1 MKLWI
6 YFSSFL
12 KLKCPNLLKPLG
24 TIIQQHY
31 WSFYSSEPFTFTHSL
46 WDTLYLTYWEKFA
59 IIENLI
65 FRINFIP
72 WWSLFGLETLCR
84 FFWRLNGRTRLSTHC
99 SLYIEKRKVTQLNY
113 PQAHLYIYRKLLH
126 CLFSFLGNVRK
137 YVHQIHQKILKLSI
151 KMVKSRPFSINL
163 HTTFRFWKLNM
174 YAYLNEI
181 ITYIIQIDL
190 LL

>member
-1 MKLWI
+1 MPTDSLCK
-6 YFSSFL
+6 SSEL
-12 KLKCPNLLKPLG
+12 KLHCFCLIDAYSMPKDICSV
-24 TIIQQHY
+24 IQHY
-31 WSFYSSEPFTFTHSL
+31 WSFYSSEPFNFTHLL

-126 CLFSFLGNVRK
+126 CLFYFLGNVRK
-137 YVHQIHQKILKLSI
+137 YGHQIHHKK
-151 KMVKSRPFSINL
+151 
-163 HTTFRFWKLNM
+163 WKL
-174 YAYLNEI
+174 I
-181 ITYIIQIDL
+181 GKGRL
-190 LL
+190 LRERS